1 MTPQDWLK
9 GTKWDGMPYHVTLGH
24 PGWDTTEQQVEVR
37 SCVFSFFVLVGL
49 FLFFFAGPCC
59 RDLWSPLPHNIA
71 EVEPGACLHFLF
83 HFFFAPCLR
92 MRVYVCVLCW

>member
-49 FLFFFAGPCC
+49 FLFFWQELAAEISGRRF
-59 RDLWSPLPHNIA
+59 RITLRKWSQARVFIF
-71 EVEPGACLHFLF
+71 CFI
-83 HFFFAPCLR
+83 FFAPCLR